1 MKKNL
6 LIPAICL
13 IFASCSSNTDSSD
26 SNRDNQMQSGSTQS
40 SDWEITAT
48 VKKNL
53 MYGNSLSDS
62 AKMISVTTN
71 DGVVTLTGTVA
82 SNEEMRKV
90 VKMVQNISGVV
101 RVDNQLDVQTQSNST
116 QPDDSEITSA
126 IKKKLRSDKSLSD
139 SARMISVNTDDGVVT
154 LTGTTESKEEMHKV
168 VKMVQNMRG
177 VVSVDNQ
184 LDVSNSED

>member
-1 MKKNL
+1 
-6 LIPAICL
+6 
-13 IFASCSSNTDSSD
+13 
-26 SNRDNQMQSGSTQS
+26 MQSGSTQS

>member
-1 MKKNL
+1 VKKNL